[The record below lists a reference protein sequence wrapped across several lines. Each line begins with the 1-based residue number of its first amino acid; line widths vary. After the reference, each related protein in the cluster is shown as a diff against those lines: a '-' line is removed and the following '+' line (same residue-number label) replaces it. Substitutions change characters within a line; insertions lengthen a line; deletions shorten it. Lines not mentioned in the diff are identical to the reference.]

1 MKLNKRVSLTLSDW
15 FTNRKPEMAENG
27 HLCQTGHCSYLSAIQ
42 SKTNEN
48 ICEVGYV
55 FLKLFQLDRAISL
68 AKLLSTDAC
77 VANVSLA
84 PVQLVKNGCFP
95 LVLNLLPDRIDW
107 NGNPPSWPRLVH
119 KNSSFFTARSN
130 SPSSHFPG
138 NKEEFCGFVFSKT
151 YRLNQREI
159 FSVTFGWS
167 IVKSTTFRLQFSHCN

>member
-1 MKLNKRVSLTLSDW
+1 M
-15 FTNRKPEMAENG
+15 
-27 HLCQTGHCSYLSAIQ
+27 
-42 SKTNEN
+42 
-48 ICEVGYV
+48 
-55 FLKLFQLDRAISL
+55 KLFQLGRAISL

-130 SPSSHFPG
+130 SPSFHFPG
-138 NKEEFCGFVFSKT
+138 NKEEFADSCFLRRAGLINEKYF
-151 YRLNQREI
+151 L
-159 FSVTFGWS
+159 
-167 IVKSTTFRLQFSHCN
+167 